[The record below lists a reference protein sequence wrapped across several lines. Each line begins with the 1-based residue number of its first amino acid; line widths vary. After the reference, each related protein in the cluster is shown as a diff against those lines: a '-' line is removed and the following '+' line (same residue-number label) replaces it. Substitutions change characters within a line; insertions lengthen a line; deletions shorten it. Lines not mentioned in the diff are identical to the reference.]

1 MWLKMLMIKT
11 LRDQLLAM
19 FDDDAKLIKDDYSK
33 TVIDDEIE
41 DTINYGDIIWD
52 VLLNK
57 LGERHGCEIPEKF
70 INVNL
75 YI

>member
-1 MWLKMLMIKT
+1 MLMIKT

-41 DTINYGDIIWD
+41 DTISYGNII
-52 VLLNK
+52 
-57 LGERHGCEIPEKF
+57 
-70 INVNL
+70 
-75 YI
+75 